1 MRVLVTGVTGY
12 IGGRLVPRLLAEGHQ
27 VRVLVRD
34 PGRLEGK
41 SWGERVE
48 VVEGSVEDREIVA
61 TAIRG
66 VDAAYYLIQSLCTGS
81 EGHRRD
87 REAATA
93 FAAAAEG
100 LPQVICLGM
109 IPPGP
114 RGRALPPDLRNRLE
128 TGRILSSSLPTTELR
143 VGPIIGSGS
152 ASFEMLRFLTE
163 RFPVAAAPRWTR
175 NPIQPIAVR
184 DVLSYLMA
192 VLGRTDSLGV
202 IEVGA
207 EPLAFREMMKEY
219 ARQKRIRRMII
230 PIPIQPP
237 NLSPFWAGLVTPLP
251 RCLAGLLMRGMSGP
265 VLADTHRSRQLFPG
279 IRPIPYS
286 EALELALLRVND
298 REVVTRWSD
307 ALGRR
312 ETPRIEERDGVAK
325 EVRTRL
331 VAAPQDAVFR
341 AMSSLGGDRGWLF
354 WNWAWRLRGFFDK
367 VVGGPGLRRGR
378 RHPVELL
385 PGEAV
390 DFWRV
395 EEVRPPRLLRLRA
408 EMKVPGRAWLQWET
422 REEEGHTRL
431 TQSAL
436 FEPDGLFG
444 WAYWFGSYP
453 FHHFIFDGMIDAI
466 AKLAVS
472 GEGRTADRGPKG

>member
-1 MRVLVTGVTGY
+1 MNVLVTGVTGY
-12 IGGRLVPRLLAEGHQ
+12 IGGRLVPRLLDAGHP

-34 PGRLEGK
+34 PGRLEARP
-41 SWGERVE
+41 WGTRVE
-48 VVEGSVEDREIVA
+48 VVEGAVEDGETVA
-61 TAIRG
+61 AAAQGI
-66 VDAAYYLIQSLCTGS
+66 DAAYYLVQAMCAGP

-87 REAATA
+87 RVAAAA
-93 FAAAAEG
+93 FARAAEG

-114 RGRALPPDLRNRLE
+114 RGRSLPPDLRNRLE

-163 RFPVAAAPRWTR
+163 RFPVAAAPPWTR

-184 DVLSYLMA
+184 DVLSYLVA
-192 VLGRTDSLGV
+192 VLGRPDSLGV

-207 EPLAFREMMKEY
+207 EPLTFKEMMKEY
-219 ARQKRIRRMII
+219 ARQKGIRRVIV
-230 PIPIQPP
+230 PIPVQPP

-251 RCLAGLLMRGMSGP
+251 RCLAGLLVRGMSGP
-265 VLADTHRSRQLFPG
+265 VLADTHRSRQLFPE
-279 IRPIPYS
+279 IRPIPYA
-286 EALELALLRVND
+286 EALGLALLRIND
-298 REVVTRWSD
+298 RRVTTRWSD

-312 ETPRIEERDGVAK
+312 ETPRIEEMEGVVK
-325 EVRTRL
+325 EVRNRL

-341 AMSSLGGDRGWLF
+341 AVSSLGGDRGWLF
-354 WNWAWRLRGFFDK
+354 WNWAWRLRGFMDK
-367 VVGGPGLRRGR
+367 IVGGPGLRRGR

-385 PGEAV
+385 PGDAV

-422 REEEGHTRL
+422 REEDGHTRL
-431 TQSAL
+431 TQAAL
-436 FEPDGLFG
+436 FEPKGLFG
-444 WAYWFGSYP
+444 WAYWVGSYP

-466 AKLAVS
+466 GELAVAEEPEPH
-472 GEGRTADRGPKG
+472 GLGPSR